1 MLGFSPISSNAFSS
15 ISALAS
21 RNAVA
26 RIAVGPAFSRGFD
39 IGFEKGPTLVGTAT
53 ITQEVMY
60 SSVHFAANG
69 IVEKIGTTN
78 IPVVVSAS
86 FNWADTASLESQGS
100 LTSKSVL
107 LLGGTADLTFPST
120 LAGKLTNAFDNAD
133 TVDLTLY
140 LDKQLDL
147 SAYIEKMPELALY
160 LDKQKPVDLYIDK
173 IINKSQY
180 IDKQKSFD
188 LFRER

>member
-1 MLGFSPISSNAFSS
+1 MSYTLY
-15 ISALAS
+15 
-21 RNAVA
+21 
-26 RIAVGPAFSRGFD
+26 IA
-39 IGFEKGPTLVGTAT
+39 
-53 ITQEVMY
+53 
-60 SSVHFAANG
+60 
-69 IVEKIGTTN
+69 
-78 IPVVVSAS
+78 
-86 FNWADTASLESQGS
+86 
-100 LTSKSVL
+100 SKSVL

-120 LAGKLTNAFDNAD
+120 LAGKLSNAFDNAD